1 VPYAP
6 ETMRFEGRRVLVT
19 GASRGIGRGIVD
31 GFLEEGAGVFGTDVL
46 EAGLRAM
53 TRAHPADRFHVRAAD
68 LADPG
73 AAAGMVPAAV
83 EALGGLDVLVNNA
96 GVQPDGRALDVAP
109 ADFDLTFAVNVRA
122 PMILMQEACR
132 HWIDT
137 GTQGSIVNV
146 ASANAFQNESPE
158 SVYNAS
164 KAALVALTNA
174 FAHEMGH
181 HGIRANCVAP
191 GETIT
196 PEAEADLAADP
207 AEREQVRRYLG
218 KIPLRRAGVPR
229 DQAMA
234 VLFLASD
241 DAAFITAQTLI
252 VDGGEV
258 GGGSWY
264 DEADAPPLPPPD
276 RPLTG

>member
-1 VPYAP
+1 
-6 ETMRFEGRRVLVT
+6 MRFEGRRALVT

-31 GFLEEGAGVFGTDVL
+31 ALLAEGASVLATDVL
-46 EAGLRAM
+46 GPELQAM
-53 TRAHPADRFHVRAAD
+53 ATDHPAADRLRVHVAD
-68 LADPG
+68 LADVD
-73 AAAGMVPAAV
+73 AAAAVVPAAV
-83 EALGGLDVLVNNA
+83 AALGGLEVLVNNA
-96 GVQPDGRALDVAP
+96 GVQPDGPVLNVTVADV
-109 ADFDLTFAVNVRA
+109 DTIFAVNVRA
-122 PMILMQEACR
+122 PLLLMQAACH
-132 HWIDT
+132 HWVER
-137 GTQGSIVNV
+137 GASGSIVNV
-146 ASANAFQNESPE
+146 SSANAFQNESPE

-174 FAHEMGH
+174 VAHEMGH

-196 PEAEADLAADP
+196 PEAEAEIAADP

-218 KIPLRRAGVPR
+218 KIPLRRAGTPR
-229 DQAMA
+229 DQAAA

-241 DAAFITAQTLI
+241 DAAFVTAQTLI

-258 GGGSWY
+258 GGGSWF